1 MYNVYNV
8 KSEENILL
16 MRIITS
22 KEISNAVKDL
32 IINSSVSLP
41 EDTFKS
47 LEHAFKKEISESGKT
62 VLSQL
67 LLNAEVARLENKPLC
82 QDTGLAV
89 FFVEIG
95 MDVAVKDRNLTDS
108 INEGTRLG
116 YAEGFLRKSTC
127 DPLTRKNIGD
137 NTPAIIHYEFTGGD
151 KLKIMYAAK
160 GGGSENMSKI
170 KMMRPSDGKD
180 GIIDFVVSAMQAA
193 GPNPCPPNIIGVG
206 IGGNFERSAIL
217 AKKSLFRKL
226 GEKND
231 DKELDE
237 MEKIMLEKINNIG
250 TGPMGFGGIC
260 TALGVHIIKEPC
272 HIASLP
278 VAVNIEC
285 HSHRHAEI
293 TI

>member
-1 MYNVYNV
+1 MRYIA
-8 KSEENILL
+8 SE
-16 MRIITS
+16 
-22 KEISNAVKDL
+22 EISNAVKNL
-32 IINSSVSLP
+32 IINASVNLS
-41 EDTFKS
+41 EDTYAS
-47 LEHAFKKEISESGKT
+47 LNSALKKEISESGKN
-62 VLSQL
+62 VLNQI
-67 LLNAEVARLENKPLC
+67 LLNAGIARTENKPLC

-95 MDVAVKDRNLTDS
+95 SDVLVKGKNLKTA
-108 INEGTRLG
+108 INDGTRLG
-116 YAEGFLRKSTC
+116 YYEGFLRKSTC
-127 DPLTRKNIGD
+127 DPLTRKNVGD
-137 NTPAIIHYEFTGGD
+137 NTPAIIHCDITDGD
-151 KLKIMYAAK
+151 SLKIMYAAK

-170 KMMRPSDGKD
+170 KMMRPSDGKE
-180 GIIDFVVSAMQAA
+180 GIIDFVVETVESA

-226 GEKND
+226 GGKNSD
-231 DKELDE
+231 TELDE
-237 MEKIMLEKINNIG
+237 MERAILEKVNNIG

-260 TALGVHIIKEPC
+260 TAIGVHIIKEPC

-285 HSHRHAEI
+285 HSHRHGEI